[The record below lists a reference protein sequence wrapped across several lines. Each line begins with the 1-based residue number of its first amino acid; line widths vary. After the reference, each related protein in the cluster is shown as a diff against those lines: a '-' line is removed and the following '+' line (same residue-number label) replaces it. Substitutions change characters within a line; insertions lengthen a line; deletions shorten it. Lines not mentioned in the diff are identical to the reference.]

1 MNFIPEKLL
10 LELLLFFFFVKNIV
24 MSLNVN
30 FELEFAK
37 IYPDFTK
44 KLVKVCNDLT
54 FTEVKICMYIRL
66 NYSNKK
72 ILEFMDISH
81 STLSNLRSSIRKKL
95 NLKRTQG
102 LYTVITNL

>member
-1 MNFIPEKLL
+1 
-10 LELLLFFFFVKNIV
+10 
-24 MSLNVN
+24 MSLKVN

-72 ILEFMDISH
+72 IQEFMDISH

-102 LYTVITNL
+102 LYTVIINL

>member
-1 MNFIPEKLL
+1 
-10 LELLLFFFFVKNIV
+10 
-24 MSLNVN
+24 MSLKVN

-72 ILEFMDISH
+72 IQEFMDISH